1 MKDNLSK
8 NLVFL
13 LYGLLGLSV
22 ILSLLFYVGFIGE
35 SFLLNWAYCLIL
47 VSALAAIIFPIVYL
61 IQNPKNAK
69 GALMA
74 VLALAVVA
82 GISYGLA
89 SDEVLLKYEK
99 YGVDESTS
107 RNVGMGIIATYI
119 LGILSFGLII
129 YFGIVRMFKS

>member
-1 MKDNLSK
+1 MKDNISK
-8 NLVFL
+8 NLEYM

-22 ILSLLFYVGFIGE
+22 LLSLLFYVELIGE
-35 SFLLNWAYCLIL
+35 TMLLNWAYGLIL
-47 VSALAAIIFPIVYL
+47 VSALAAIIFPIIYL
-61 IQNPKNAK
+61 IQNPTNAK
-69 GALMA
+69 GALIA

-119 LGILSFGLII
+119 LGALSSGLII
-129 YFGIVRMFKS
+129 CFGVLRMFKS

>member
-22 ILSLLFYVGFIGE
+22 LLSLLFYIGIVGE
-35 SFLLNWAYCLIL
+35 TLLLNWAYCLIFISTL
-47 VSALAAIIFPIVYL
+47 TAVVFPIVYL
-61 IQNPKNAK
+61 VKNPKNAK

-74 VLALAVVA
+74 LVALAVVA
-82 GISYGLA
+82 GISYFLA

-99 YGVDESTS
+99 YGVNELTS
-107 RNVGMGIIATYI
+107 RNVGMGIISTYI